1 MDDYTIL
8 DEYIKQKGQ
17 IIILIIG
24 MMNSFKSKISKEL
37 LISLNEN
44 TKTKLKLI
52 NMCNFY
58 TKDKHIKFTDDNDTF
73 NNYDINSNYNF
84 DELNKTIKEHKKVII
99 YGSTIDIDKIDF
111 KVDFTFLL
119 SSTKTRIKE
128 CLEKQNIMQNEEL
141 MQKYVKKYYLPYYD
155 NLKEKIKPDKI
166 VNIKKNDE
174 TDEDII
180 DKYTTEI
187 FDVLKN
193 FINHIVYKI
202 S

>member
-58 TKDKHIKFTDDNDTF
+58 TKDKHIEFTDENDTF

-84 DELNKTIKEHKKVII
+84 DELNKTVKENKKVII
-99 YGSTIDIDKIDF
+99 YGSTIDINKIDF
-111 KVDFTFLL
+111 KIDFTFLL

>member
-1 MDDYTIL
+1 MNDYSIL

-24 MMNSFKSKISKEL
+24 MMNSSKSKISKEL

-58 TKDKHIKFTDDNDTF
+58 KKDKHIKFTDDNDTF
-73 NNYDINSNYNF
+73 NNYDINSNYDF
-84 DELNKTIKEHKKVII
+84 DELNKKIKEHKNVII
-99 YGSTIDIDKIDF
+99 YGSTFDIKKIDF
-111 KVDFTFLL
+111 EINFTFLL

-128 CLEKQNIMQNEEL
+128 YIEKRNIMQNEEL
-141 MQKYVKKYYLPYYD
+141 IQKYIKKYYLPYYD
-155 NLKEKIKPDKI
+155 KLKEKIKLNKI
-166 VNIKKNDE
+166 INIKKIDE
-174 TDEDII
+174 TDEEVI

-187 FDVLKN
+187 FDVLKH
-193 FINHIVYKI
+193 FIENILYK
-202 S
+202 SS

>member
-1 MDDYTIL
+1 MDDYSIL

-24 MMNSFKSKISKEL
+24 MMNSLKSKISKEL

-44 TKTKLKLI
+44 TKSKLKLI
-52 NMCNFY
+52 NMSNFY
-58 TKDKHIKFTDDNDTF
+58 KKNKHIKFTDDNDTF

-84 DELNKTIKEHKKVII
+84 DELNKNIKEHKKVII

-111 KVDFTFLL
+111 KIDFTFLL

-128 CLEKQNIMQNEEL
+128 YLEKQNIMQNEEL

-155 NLKEKIKPDKI
+155 DLKEKIKPDKI

>member
-58 TKDKHIKFTDDNDTF
+58 TKDKHIEFTDENDTF

-99 YGSTIDIDKIDF
+99 YGSTIDINKIDF
-111 KVDFTFLL
+111 KIDFTFLL

>member
-1 MDDYTIL
+1 MDDYSIL

-24 MMNSFKSKISKEL
+24 MMNSLKSKISKEL

-84 DELNKTIKEHKKVII
+84 DELNKTVKEHKKVII

>member
-84 DELNKTIKEHKKVII
+84 DELNKTVKEHKKVII
-99 YGSTIDIDKIDF
+99 YGSTIDINKIDF
-111 KVDFTFLL
+111 KIDFTFLL

>member
-1 MDDYTIL
+1 MNDYSIL

-24 MMNSFKSKISKEL
+24 MMNSSKSKISKEL

-58 TKDKHIKFTDDNDTF
+58 KKDKHIKFTDDNDTF
-73 NNYDINSNYNF
+73 NNYDINSNYDF
-84 DELNKTIKEHKKVII
+84 DELYKKIKEHKNVII
-99 YGSTIDIDKIDF
+99 YGSTFDIKKIDF
-111 KVDFTFLL
+111 KINFTFLL

-128 CLEKQNIMQNEEL
+128 YIEKRNIMQNEEL
-141 MQKYVKKYYLPYYD
+141 IQKYIKKYYLPYYD
-155 NLKEKIKPDKI
+155 KLKEKIKLNKI
-166 VNIKKNDE
+166 INIKKIDE
-174 TDEDII
+174 TDEEVI

-187 FDVLKN
+187 FDVLKH
-193 FINHIVYKI
+193 FIENILYK
-202 S
+202 SS

>member
-1 MDDYTIL
+1 MDDYSIL

-24 MMNSFKSKISKEL
+24 MMNSLKSKISKEL

-44 TKTKLKLI
+44 TKSKLKLI
-52 NMCNFY
+52 NMSNFY
-58 TKDKHIKFTDDNDTF
+58 KKNKHIKFTDDNDTF

-111 KVDFTFLL
+111 KIDFTFLL

-128 CLEKQNIMQNEEL
+128 YLEKQNIMQNEEL

-155 NLKEKIKPDKI
+155 DLKEKIKPDKI

-193 FINHIVYKI
+193 FINYIVYKI

>member
-1 MDDYTIL
+1 MDNYTIL

-24 MMNSFKSKISKEL
+24 MMNSLKSKISKEL

-58 TKDKHIKFTDDNDTF
+58 TKDKHIKFTNENDTF
-73 NNYDINSNYNF
+73 NNYDININYNF

-128 CLEKQNIMQNEEL
+128 CLEKQNIMKNEEL
-141 MQKYVKKYYLPYYD
+141 IQKYVKKYYLPYYD

>member
-1 MDDYTIL
+1 MDNYTIL

-99 YGSTIDIDKIDF
+99 YGSTIDINKIDF

>member
-1 MDDYTIL
+1 MDDYSIL

-24 MMNSFKSKISKEL
+24 MMNSLKSKISKEL

-84 DELNKTIKEHKKVII
+84 DELNKTVKEHKKVII

-128 CLEKQNIMQNEEL
+128 CLEKQNIMKNEEL
-141 MQKYVKKYYLPYYD
+141 MQKYIKKYYLPYYD

>member
-58 TKDKHIKFTDDNDTF
+58 TKDKHIEFTDENDTF

>member
-1 MDDYTIL
+1 MDDYSIL

-24 MMNSFKSKISKEL
+24 MLNSLKSKISKEL

-58 TKDKHIKFTDDNDTF
+58 TKNKHIKFTDENDTF

-141 MQKYVKKYYLPYYD
+141 IQKYVKKYYLPYYD

-166 VNIKKNDE
+166 VNIKKNDK